1 MKNKLLKGIDTLNKL
16 KIKGE
21 KFKMSL
27 GDKIREVREN
37 LNVDRIEF
45 AEMLGVSKT
54 TIAKYETNKINP
66 SKKIIERIKTISSVD
81 ITKVDYEE
89 YVKISKSE
97 YIKLKN
103 EVLLKDGLIN
113 KLRKDNLKYKDQ
125 IEMINKLFNRG

>member
-1 MKNKLLKGIDTLNKL
+1 
-16 KIKGE
+16 
-21 KFKMSL
+21 MSL

-45 AEMLGVSKT
+45 AEMLGISKT

-66 SKKIIERIKTISSVD
+66 SKKVIDRIKTISSVD

-97 YIKLKN
+97 YIRLKN

-125 IEMINKLFNRG
+125 IETISKSLNRG